1 MNVLFLVELREQ
13 VISEDGK
20 TMDSSATQ
28 LVGFKCKNSTKKDG
42 LRTQILKHRTN
53 SQ

>member
-1 MNVLFLVELREQ
+1 MELGER
-13 VISEDGK
+13 VISGEGK
-20 TMDSSATQ
+20 MMDSNSTQ
-28 LVGFKCKNSTKKDG
+28 LVGFKCRNSTKKKDG